1 MVIVYI
7 CKCDLE
13 SNTKSKV
20 GVRQA
25 SFWYSTFSSF
35 HVVEEKRNLE
45 MAFFKRS
52 RARSRRLLNALDLL
66 TFLKQN
72 EVVYKSDLSQEHDF
86 YRVFQQLHLQ
96 KKCISLQKIAFSA
109 FFQNCK
115 NEIGFLKQLFSILLN
130 KLLHKIMEKSGLK
143 IHVHFLQF
151 TKKAEKANFWS
162 EIQTFL

>member
-1 MVIVYI
+1 MLSRRHFLYALLSQYAEEALQPRMVIVYI
-7 CKCDLE
+7 CQCDLE
-13 SNTKSKV
+13 SNSKSKV

-72 EVVYKSDLSQEHDF
+72 EVVYKSDLSRGGHD
-86 YRVFQQLHLQ
+86 L
-96 KKCISLQKIAFSA
+96 C
-109 FFQNCK
+109 
-115 NEIGFLKQLFSILLN
+115 EILLRSAS
-130 KLLHKIMEKSGLK
+130 LLTSRCLK
-143 IHVHFLQF
+143 VTQNVPFEF
-151 TKKAEKANFWS
+151 
-162 EIQTFL
+162 

>member
-1 MVIVYI
+1 MLSRRHFLYALLSQYAEEALQPRMVIVYI
-7 CKCDLE
+7 CQCDLE
-13 SNTKSKV
+13 SNSKSKV

-86 YRVFQQLHLQ
+86 YRVFQQVW
-96 KKCISLQKIAFSA
+96 IGSA
-109 FFQNCK
+109 TFTEK
-115 NEIGFLKQLFSILLN
+115 NVFRSK
-130 KLLHKIMEKSGLK
+130 KLLFQPFLRTAKMKMDFK
-143 IHVHFLQF
+143 ATFLQF
-151 TKKAEKANFWS
+151 
-162 EIQTFL
+162 QTIY

>member
-1 MVIVYI
+1 MLSRRHFLYALLSQYAEEALQPRMVIVYI
-7 CKCDLE
+7 CQCDLE
-13 SNTKSKV
+13 SNSKSKV

-86 YRVFQQLHLQ
+86 YREFQQV
-96 KKCISLQKIAFSA
+96 F
-109 FFQNCK
+109 
-115 NEIGFLKQLFSILLN
+115 
-130 KLLHKIMEKSGLK
+130 
-143 IHVHFLQF
+143 
-151 TKKAEKANFWS
+151 
-162 EIQTFL
+162 QTFLIHFQNFKTVLSYFQVILGSHSNNFRPL